1 MVMEASSDRENIIYL
16 IVERDRA
23 FTVIEN
29 TNCTIFAR
37 KSNYLLFEF

>member
-23 FTVIEN
+23 VTES